1 MNKKVKSIILSICIF
16 IGLGSSLYYF
26 TIYKP
31 KIDAANFVMQS
42 IGGKIAIKA
51 RCVDTK
57 SKYTDI
63 ETGKVVPLQQTLEDI
78 FRIEKL
84 CDCTVAKS
92 YDSMKDPEMKDK
104 VVQIA
109 AMPEAKEMLLSLF
122 MAQYTACE
130 LEVYEW
136 LKYKYEPVV
145 LE

>member
-1 MNKKVKSIILSICIF
+1 MKKIYALIALCSCLFVGF
-16 IGLGSSLYYF
+16 GGGLYYF
-26 TIYKP
+26 AIYKP
-31 KIDAANFVMQS
+31 KIDAANLVMQS

-63 ETGKVVPLQQTLEDI
+63 ETGKTLPLQQTLEDI

-92 YDSMKDPEMKDK
+92 YDSMKNSEMKNK
-104 VVQIA
+104 IVQIA
-109 AMPEAKEMLLSLF
+109 EMPEAKEMLLSLF